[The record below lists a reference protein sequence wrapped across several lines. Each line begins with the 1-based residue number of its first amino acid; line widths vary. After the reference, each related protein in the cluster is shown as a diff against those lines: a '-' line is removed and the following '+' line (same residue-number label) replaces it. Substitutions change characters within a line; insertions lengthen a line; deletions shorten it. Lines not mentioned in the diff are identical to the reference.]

1 MPQRVIVI
9 GASGLIGSHVVQALR
24 SKLIVIEASR
34 HSTPAIDMTDPASIS
49 TFFKKIGAFDH
60 VVVTAGDA
68 SFAPLTELN
77 EDKLMYSVRNK
88 MLGQIHIALEARNY
102 LPPHGSITLTSGILA
117 KHPIAGTAGAAIAS
131 GAINSFVYAAA
142 LELDKGQRIN
152 AVSPGWIQETMEK
165 FGMQAEHTVSVRDVA
180 QSYLDIIECDITGQ
194 IIDI

>member
-9 GASGLIGSHVVQALR
+9 GATGLIGSHVVQAAR
-24 SKLIVIEASR
+24 PRFIVIEASR
-34 HSTPAIDMTDPASIS
+34 HSTPAIDMTDPASVS
-49 TFFKKIGAFDH
+49 MFFKRIGAFDH
-60 VVVTAGDA
+60 VVVTAGGT
-68 SFAPLTELN
+68 SFAPLAELN
-77 EDKLMYSVRNK
+77 EDKLMYSVRSK
-88 MLGQIHIALEARNY
+88 MLGQIHIALEARKY

-117 KHPIAGTAGAAIAS
+117 RHPLAGTAGAAFAS

-142 LELDKGQRIN
+142 IELEKGQRIN

-165 FGMQAEHTVSVRDVA
+165 MGMQAEYVVPVKDVA